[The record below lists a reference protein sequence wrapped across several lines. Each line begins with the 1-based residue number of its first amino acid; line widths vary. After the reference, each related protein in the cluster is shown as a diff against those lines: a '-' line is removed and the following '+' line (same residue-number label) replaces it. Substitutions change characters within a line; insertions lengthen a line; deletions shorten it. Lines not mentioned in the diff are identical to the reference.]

1 MESYQESSSS
11 WLDRSITSILPRL
24 NVETLLIAIILVLA
38 VVSRFYDLGLRV
50 MSHDEVNH
58 VVPSFDLYQGRGY
71 RHDPVTHGPL
81 QFHLV
86 AFSYFLFGDND
97 FSSRIP
103 AALFS
108 IAAIV
113 FVLFAYRRYLG
124 RTGALIA
131 AALFLISPF
140 MLFYGRYTRNEGFI
154 ELLGVVMIFAALRY
168 LEKGDHRTLYLLTA
182 SIVLHFTAKETAFI
196 YTAQLLLFMGI
207 LFSLQVLQLRW
218 PSEGSRKRFL
228 TLIGFA
234 LLSFLLAL
242 GLAVWNAGLEKA
254 KGAVETPAT
263 ELSTTPL
270 SQPMSPQ
277 LAGEIIVLGIALIL
291 AVVAIVLLVRSI
303 GWSKIR
309 SIRSF
314 DVLMLVGTLVLPQL
328 SAFPVKIIGW
338 DPIDYQVNNMLRTG
352 LFVILFF
359 GISIAAGLWWN
370 RRFWLIH
377 AAIFYG
383 VFTVFYTTFFT
394 NGQGFFTGLVGS
406 LGYWLSQ
413 QGVERGSQPWYYFF
427 AVQIP
432 IYEYMAALGTLLA
445 LYFGIKY
452 HRFSTRP
459 GFSPSSE
466 SAVLEESISQETE
479 DAVETVPWQSIR
491 LPTLVFLLYWSL
503 TALIAYSVAGE
514 KMPWL
519 TVHIALPLLLTAG
532 WGFGYL
538 VDTTPWKKIAGRNG
552 LVAVLLVPVL
562 LTSLASVLGALLG
575 DQPPFMGKTLDQLA
589 VTNTFLLS
597 VIIAAG
603 SLGGIAFLLRAWRPR
618 EIARLAAVFFF
629 GLLGLLT
636 ARTSYTASFINYDNA
651 KEFLVY
657 AHAASGPKEV
667 LAQVEEISR
676 RTTGGLDIQVAYDN
690 DALYPYWWYFR
701 SYPNHR
707 WYTDKPTRDLA
718 DLPLIIAGDATS
730 SKVEPIVKDNFVA
743 FNYMRLW
750 WPMQDYFNLTWER
763 IWNAVRDPK
772 MRSALFQIWLNRD
785 YEKYAALTNNPN
797 LKLETWQPSA
807 RMKFFIRKD
816 VIAKIWNYGSA
827 PTISQEQLPQDP
839 YLGNIMPLSPER
851 TIGAMGSAPGQ
862 FMAPR
867 GLAAA
872 PDGSIFV
879 ADSRNNRVQHLSKD
893 GEVLKVWGTF
903 ADATAGNAPG
913 GTFNEPWGVA
923 VSPDGSVFVAD
934 TWNHRIQKFTADGE
948 FVMMWGYF
956 GQGETP
962 EAFWGPRDVA
972 VNAQGE
978 VFVTDTGNKR
988 VVVFDGNGKFI
999 TEFGSVGV
1007 ELGFFDEPVGIALG
1021 KNGQA
1026 YVVDTWNRRV
1036 QIFSPNADRTQYFPV
1051 KAWDIF
1057 GWFGQSLENKPYI
1070 AVDPQG
1076 NVYVTDPE
1084 GYRVLEFD
1092 AEGNFLRGWS
1102 EWAVGNDL
1110 SSLPVG
1116 IEVAQDG
1123 RVWVSDSGNNVLYR
1137 FLLP

>member
-1 MESYQESSSS
+1 MESTQEPSSF
-11 WLDRSITSILPRL
+11 WLDRPVSSFLPRL
-24 NVETLLIAIILVLA
+24 NVETLLVAIILVLA
-38 VVSRFYDLGLRV
+38 VVSRFYDVGLRV

-71 RHDPVTHGPL
+71 RHDPVTHGPF
-81 QFHLV
+81 QFHVV
-86 AFSYFLFGDND
+86 ALSYFLFGDND

-108 IAAIV
+108 IAAV
-113 FVLFAYRRYLG
+113 AFVLFAYRRYLG

-131 AALFLISPF
+131 ATLFLISPF

-154 ELLGVVMIFAALRY
+154 ELFGVAMIFAALRY
-168 LEKGDHRTLYLLTA
+168 LEKGDHRSLYLLTL

-196 YTAQLLLFMGI
+196 YTAQLLLFVGI
-207 LFSLQVLQLRW
+207 LFSLQVIQLRW
-218 PSEGSRKRFL
+218 PSEGSRKQFL

-234 LLSFLLAL
+234 LMAFLLAL

-254 KGAVETPAT
+254 KSVAEPAITETAAP
-263 ELSTTPL
+263 PL
-270 SQPMSPQ
+270 PQAMSPQ
-277 LAGEIIVLGIALIL
+277 LAGEIVVLGIAVIL

-309 SIRSF
+309 SVRSF
-314 DVLMLVGTLVLPQL
+314 DILMLVGTLVLPQL
-328 SAFPVKIIGW
+328 SAFPVKMLGW
-338 DPIDYQVNNMLRTG
+338 DPIDYQANSMLRTG
-352 LFVILFF
+352 LFVLLFF
-359 GISIAAGLWWN
+359 GISIVAGLWWN
-370 RRFWLIH
+370 RRLWLIH

-383 VFTVFYTTFFT
+383 IFTVLYTTFFT

-413 QGVERGSQPWYYFF
+413 QGVERGSQPWYYFL

-432 IYEYMAALGTLLA
+432 IYEYLAALGTLLA

-452 HRFSTRP
+452 RRFSTRP
-459 GFSPSSE
+459 GFSPASE
-466 SAVLEESISQETE
+466 SAVLEETANQESE
-479 DAVETVPWQSIR
+479 DAVETVPWQSFR
-491 LPTLVFLLYWSL
+491 LPTLVFLLYWSV
-503 TALIAYSVAGE
+503 TSLIAYSVAGE

-519 TVHIALPLLLTAG
+519 TVHIALPLLLAAG

-552 LVAVLLVPVL
+552 LVAVLLIPVL
-562 LTSLASVLGALLG
+562 LTSLASALGALLG
-575 DQPPFMGKTLDQLA
+575 DRPPFMGKTLEQLTA
-589 VTNTFLLS
+589 TNTFLLS
-597 VIIAAG
+597 VLIVAG
-603 SLGGIAFLLRAWRPR
+603 SLGGIVFLLRAWRPR
-618 EIARLAAVFFF
+618 EMARLAAVFFF

-701 SYPNHR
+701 NYPNHR

-730 SKVEPIVKDNFVA
+730 SKVEPIVKDNFVV
-743 FNYMRLW
+743 FDYMRLW

-763 IWNAVRDPK
+763 IWKAAKDPK

-785 YEKYAALTNNPN
+785 YEKYAALTNNAS

-816 VIAKIWNYGSA
+816 VIAQIWNYGSA
-827 PTISQEQLPQDP
+827 PAISQEQLPQDP
-839 YLGNIMPLSPER
+839 YLGNIIPLTPER
-851 TIGAMGSAPGQ
+851 TIGVMGSSPGQ

-867 GLAAA
+867 GLAVAA
-872 PDGSIFV
+872 DGSVYV
-879 ADSRNNRVQHLSKD
+879 ADSRNNRIQHLSKD
-893 GEVLKVWGTF
+893 GEILNTWGTF

-923 VSPDGSVFVAD
+923 VSPDGSVYVAD
-934 TWNHRIQKFTADGE
+934 TWNHRVQKFTAAGE
-948 FVMMWGYF
+948 FVTMWGYF
-956 GQGETP
+956 GQGEAP
-962 EAFWGPRDVA
+962 DAFWGPRDVA

-1007 ELGFFDEPVGIALG
+1007 ELGFLDEPVGVALG
-1021 KNGQA
+1021 KDGQV

-1036 QIFSPNADRTQYFPV
+1036 QIFSPNSDRTQYFPV

-1057 GWFGQSLENKPYI
+1057 GWFGESLENKPYI

-1102 EWAVGNDL
+1102 EWAIENDL

-1116 IEVAQDG
+1116 IDVGPDE
-1123 RVWVSDSGNNVLYR
+1123 RVWVSDSGNHVIYR